1 MGKCSL
7 TRRASREDLLRETGQ
22 PEVPMSMP
30 MVRQV
35 GRGDQR
41 RAAIDR
47 TATAF
52 VTVHSLS
59 HRKGEMQMRCNFSHA
74 FAAVLALET
83 GPRACI
89 T

>member
-52 VTVHSLS
+52 VTVHS
-59 HRKGEMQMRCNFSHA
+59 
-74 FAAVLALET
+74 
-83 GPRACI
+83 
-89 T
+89 